1 MQGKHVKFF
10 SFENIHLFRFI
21 CFVTMGDRLFFGS
34 DGGQPSVLNLVN
46 LKRWKSPP
54 LSVHRVGDG
63 LEGGHTTA
71 CELVDRLQQKPSV
84 GAV

>member
-1 MQGKHVKFF
+1 MTGHFC
-10 SFENIHLFRFI
+10 L
-21 CFVTMGDRLFFGS
+21 

-46 LKRWKSPP
+46 LKRQWKSPP

-63 LEGGHTTA
+63 LEGGRTKQ
-71 CELVDRLQQKPSV
+71 LRNPDRLQQKPSV